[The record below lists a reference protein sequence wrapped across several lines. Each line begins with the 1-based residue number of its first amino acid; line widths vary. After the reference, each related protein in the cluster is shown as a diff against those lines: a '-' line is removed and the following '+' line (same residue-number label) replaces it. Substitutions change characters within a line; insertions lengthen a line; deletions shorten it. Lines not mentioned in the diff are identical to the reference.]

1 MKQVI
6 LSLMSDEFPVKIQT
20 SINISMPISPDKK
33 YFGTLNCIR
42 GGKAYYSLG
51 SKKFNDK
58 WLYHRLVIKLACYSP
73 TKQ

>member
-33 YFGTLNCIR
+33 YFGTLNCIVGA
-42 GGKAYYSLG
+42 GGRREGFLFIKA
-51 SKKFNDK
+51 KE
-58 WLYHRLVIKLACYSP
+58 V
-73 TKQ
+73 